1 MEDMREFYDSIDVLL
16 FPSFSEGYGQVI
28 LEACCRGVPVLT
40 KDFPAFH
47 ESGGSGA
54 FYVGKKDYF
63 CADVWMNK
71 IKRIQNDHL
80 EAKNQAYEWALE
92 ACDRQVKETE
102 NFIEFLHQVVSSN

>member
-28 LEACCRGVPVLT
+28 LEACCRSVPVLT

-54 FYVGKKDYF
+54 FYVG
-63 CADVWMNK
+63 
-71 IKRIQNDHL
+71 
-80 EAKNQAYEWALE
+80 
-92 ACDRQVKETE
+92 
-102 NFIEFLHQVVSSN
+102 